1 MYKLKGLKLFF
12 FSQTTKTRSKY
23 RQPVTVQP
31 Y

>member
-1 MYKLKGLKLFF
+1 MYKLKGLKFF